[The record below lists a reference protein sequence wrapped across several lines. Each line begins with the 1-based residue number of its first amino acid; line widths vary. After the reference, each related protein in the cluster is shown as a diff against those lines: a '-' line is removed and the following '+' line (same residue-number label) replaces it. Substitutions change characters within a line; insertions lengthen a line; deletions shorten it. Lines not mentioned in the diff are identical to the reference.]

1 MESQTF
7 LLTGFEPYGGRGVN
21 PSGDVA
27 KSFDGAQIKGYEV
40 VGKTIPV
47 SFKSIQKRI
56 EALIKDCHPAA
67 VISMGLWPG
76 EPMIRLERF
85 AVNLT
90 DFEIPDNDGLYLDGG
105 NINDRGQVA
114 LRATLP
120 LREISESLLV
130 AGIPARISNTAGAF
144 LCNATLFCALQ
155 TIKEHGYTT
164 LCGFVH
170 LPYLPR
176 QVAELIADLKKE
188 RQTELHQRADLLE
201 KTFRQLVRWDK
212 SQSDAQRGYVLYPH
226 THPSFRSS
234 S

>member
-1 MESQTF
+1 MESKTL
-7 LLTGFEPYGGRGVN
+7 LLTGFEPYGGRGLN
-21 PSGDVA
+21 PSGEVA
-27 KSFDGAQIKGYEV
+27 KSLDGAQINGYKV
-40 VGKTIPV
+40 VGRTIPV
-47 SFKSIQKRI
+47 SFKNIQERM
-56 EALIKDCHPAA
+56 EALIKDCKPAA

-90 DFEIPDNDGLYLDGG
+90 DFEIPDNDGLYLDRG
-105 NINDRGQVA
+105 NITDQGQVA

-120 LREISESLLV
+120 LRELSESLLA

-155 TIKEHGYTT
+155 TINKHGYKT

-176 QVAELIADLKKE
+176 QVAELVADLKKE
-188 RQTELHQRADLLE
+188 RQSELHQRADLASMSLGTMTRAVE
-201 KTFRQLVRWDK
+201 ICVQTTVDYI
-212 SQSDAQRGYVLYPH
+212 QRLII
-226 THPSFRSS
+226 
-234 S
+234 